1 MLIIG
6 ICVMVPVALIALVL
20 SLPFLPVIVVG
31 WLLYRL
37 FRARVVRFSPMFA
50 EEIAMPS
57 LRPRHL
63 SLAVAPSLLLAVLAA
78 SVIQIGRHGF
88 DWSVDRWFLVAF
100 VALPLVWWIQYQ
112 IISWHRRR
120 TLGVTT
126 KGVRQHDLYR
136 LFEIERANDA
146 DERRVLIARELNR
159 LTREAL
165 RPDPGLRATWPPA
178 AELISL
184 RDQARLLRSS
194 LNDPA
199 TSAFGSVDQPDVPTA
214 RALRAGIDT
223 LETYVSSFVRL
234 RLIGRED
241 LEQMRV
247 LVRDQSQLR
256 AMQDGIVE
264 QIQHTNPLPIAG

>member
-1 MLIIG
+1 M
-6 ICVMVPVALIALVL
+6 
-20 SLPFLPVIVVG
+20 
-31 WLLYRL
+31 
-37 FRARVVRFSPMFA
+37 
-50 EEIAMPS
+50 
-57 LRPRHL
+57 
-63 SLAVAPSLLLAVLAA
+63 
-78 SVIQIGRHGF
+78 
-88 DWSVDRWFLVAF
+88 
-100 VALPLVWWIQYQ
+100 
-112 IISWHRRR
+112 
-120 TLGVTT
+120 TT

-136 LFEIERANDA
+136 LFEIERVNDP

-165 RPDPGLRATWPPA
+165 RPDPGLRATWPPVA
-178 AELISL
+178 DLISL
-184 RDQARLLRSS
+184 RDQARVLRSS

-199 TSAFGSVDQPDVPTA
+199 TSTFGAVDQSDVPTT

-256 AMQDGIVE
+256 TMQDGIVE
-264 QIQHTNPLPIAG
+264 QIQQTTPVPIAG